1 MAMLNRK
8 IAPFVFWL
16 CFLALSFF
24 TTFNGQSQSAR
35 SSARD
40 RQEPAKPL
48 CQESPRGARVIRE
61 RISIA
66 AAGLIRGRE
75 IEPRFR

>member
-1 MAMLNRK
+1 MATLNRK

-24 TTFNGQSQSAR
+24 TTFNGQSQSAHT
-35 SSARD
+35 SSHD
-40 RQEPAKPL
+40 RQAPARPL
-48 CQESPRGARVIRE
+48 CQEGPRGARVVRE

-66 AAGLIRGRE
+66 ASGLARGHE
-75 IEPRFR
+75 VEGRFR